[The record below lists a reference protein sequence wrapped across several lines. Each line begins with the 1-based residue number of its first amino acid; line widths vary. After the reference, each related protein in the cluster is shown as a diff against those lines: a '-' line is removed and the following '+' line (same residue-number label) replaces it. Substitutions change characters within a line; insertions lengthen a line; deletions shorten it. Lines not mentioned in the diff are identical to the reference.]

1 MALSQNECSITRF
14 KLDYR
19 TLITIPM
26 QHYPIL
32 PNGINSPQKRL
43 FRSGIFLKYL
53 AKLQNP
59 YAASQRPFPRVIQRK
74 PSGYLPGRMA
84 DGPGRHPGETLPKH
98 AWCR

>member
-14 KLDYR
+14 QLDYP

-26 QHYPIL
+26 QHYPIF
-32 PNGINSPQKRL
+32 PNGINSPQKR

-59 YAASQRPFPRVIQRK
+59 YAASQGLFPASDPKKTVRLFIRP
-74 PSGYLPGRMA
+74 
-84 DGPGRHPGETLPKH
+84 DD
-98 AWCR
+98 